1 MANSKLIVS
10 DLDFDAIKTNLKTF
24 LQSQTQ
30 FQDYDFE
37 GSGLSILIDL
47 LSYNTHYMAYLA
59 NMSTNE
65 LYLDS
70 ADIRNNIVSLAKML
84 GYTPNS
90 PRAPRAS
97 IDVVVNNGS
106 GTSITMAK
114 GTTFV
119 SNVNGTSYQYLTN
132 EDITTTPVDGVY
144 TFSNVALYEGT
155 LVKFK
160 YTVDETDVDQK
171 FVIPS
176 ANADTSTLKVVVQ
189 NSASDTTS
197 ATYSLSSGYSGVSST
212 TQAYFIQ
219 ETTDGKFEVYFGDGV
234 TGQKLVNGN
243 VVILEYVVTNKEVS
257 NGANTFDLQ
266 GSVGG
271 FTDVTITTNSNSQG
285 GAEAEDNESVKF
297 NAPLNFAAQ
306 DRAVTTTD
314 YETLVKG
321 IYPNALSVSAWGGE
335 DDETPR
341 YGIVKIAIKA
351 ASGST
356 LTDQTKLDIVNGLK
370 KYNVASVKPEIVDPE
385 TTSILL
391 TSNIKY
397 DAKSTTK
404 SATTLKS
411 DVINTITTYNTGT
424 LQKFDGVFR
433 HSKLTGLIDNTDAS
447 ILSNITTLKIRKNF
461 TPIINSATKYD
472 IYFRNALYNPHSG
485 HNSAAGGILASTG
498 FKVASDATNE
508 MFLDDDGNG
517 NVRMYYLVS
526 GVKTYAN
533 STQGTIDYAT
543 GQVTLNLL
551 NIASISNIRGA
562 SSTVIELTVQP
573 SSNDVIPVRDQIVE
587 IDVANS
593 LINVASSFIDLPPV
607 LFLVLRVYWKRD
619 ECLCNKYAHHL
630 GWVS

>member
-176 ANADTSTLKVVVQ
+176 ANADTSTLKVIVQ

-593 LINVASSFIDLPPV
+593 LINVEEDTFVGGSAEAGVGYSTSSS
-607 LFLVLRVYWKRD
+607 Y
-619 ECLCNKYAHHL
+619 
-630 GWVS
+630 

>member
-1 MANSKLIVS
+1 MAKLTVS
-10 DLDFDAIKTNLKTF
+10 DLDFINIKQNLKSF

-37 GSGLSILIDL
+37 GSGLSILLDI

-97 IDVVVNNGS
+97 INIVVNDGT

-114 GTTFV
+114 GTTFD
-119 SNVNGTSYQYLTN
+119 SKVNDVSYQYVTN
-132 EDITTTPVDGVY
+132 EDITTTPIDGIF
-144 TFSNVALYEGT
+144 TFSNVTIYEGT

-171 FVIPS
+171 FVIPN
-176 ANADTSTLKVVVQ
+176 ANADTSTLKVSVQ
-189 NSASDTTS
+189 NSANDTTLS
-197 ATYSLSSGYSGVSST
+197 AYTLSSGYTGVDASSKV
-212 TQAYFIQ
+212 YFIQ
-219 ETTDGKFEVYFGDGV
+219 EQRDGKFEVYFGDGV
-234 TGQKLVNGN
+234 TGKKLENGN
-243 VVILEYVVTNKEVS
+243 VVILEYVVTNKTDS
-257 NGANTFDLQ
+257 NGANVFGLQ

-271 FTDVTITTNSNSQG
+271 FTDVTITTNSSSQG
-285 GAEAEDNESVKF
+285 GSEAEDNESVKF

-314 YETLVKG
+314 YETLVKN

-351 ASGST
+351 GSGSI

-370 KYNVASVKPEIVDPE
+370 PFNVASVKPEIVDPE
-385 TTSILL
+385 TTSVLV
-391 TSNIKY
+391 TSVIKY
-397 DAKSTTK
+397 DANSTTK
-404 SATTLKS
+404 SKDTLKS
-411 DVINTITTYNTGT
+411 DIVSTITNYNSSS
-424 LQKFDGVFR
+424 LQKFDGVYR
-433 HSKLTGLIDNTDAS
+433 HSKLTGLIDDTDAS
-447 ILSNITTLKIRKNF
+447 ILSNTTTIKVRKDF
-461 TPIINSATKYD
+461 TPVINKATKYD

-485 HNSAAGGILASTG
+485 HNSAMGGILTSTG
-498 FKVASDATNE
+498 FKVSGDNNE

-517 NVRMYYLVS
+517 NVRRYYLVS
-526 GVKTYAN
+526 GVKTYADN
-533 STQGTIDYAT
+533 NQGTIDYAT

-551 NIASISNIRGA
+551 NVSSISNIRGSA
-562 SSTVIELTVQP
+562 STIIEITVQP
-573 SSNDVIPVRDQIVE
+573 SSNDVVPVRDQIVE

-593 LINVASSFIDLPPV
+593 IVTVEGDTFVGGSAEAGVGYTTSSS
-607 LFLVLRVYWKRD
+607 Y
-619 ECLCNKYAHHL
+619 
-630 GWVS
+630 

>member
-197 ATYSLSSGYSGVSST
+197 ATYTLSSGYSRVSST

-593 LINVASSFIDLPPV
+593 LINVEEDTFVGGSAEAGVGYSTSSS
-607 LFLVLRVYWKRD
+607 Y
-619 ECLCNKYAHHL
+619 
-630 GWVS
+630 